1 MRSFPEPLLSV
12 KPQPTSDGPPDIPSP
27 LSRPAPVSVVTA
39 RRGVRRSPAQLQRL
53 LQPTVDR
60 DQAMELLNDPEIWAR
75 AIAGCRV
82 ITSVDGKKVQ
92 FNSLRWFSTISVRQL
107 VGVRRLGSHH
117 GARSTLATHAT
128 RLDGRPRLVFAESLL
143 ESAWMS
149 VLDRRDDV
157 HGYLGQGCV
166 MTWPIS
172 DLGYLHH
179 FIDILTDTDDGM
191 TLMSVKPDHLV
202 TGFNGLVLEE
212 LLPDSCRAHGVGYEL
227 LGTLSDQCR
236 VNLRALAAWRW
247 KQPVDREE
255 WWRPATPGTTISL
268 ARLARQFGGAE
279 LGRGRALLAL
289 AQNHLDIDL
298 DQPIRTSTIG
308 VWR

>member
-1 MRSFPEPLLSV
+1 MSSSPVPLLSV
-12 KPQPTSDGPPDIPSP
+12 KPQRNSAGLPVNPSP
-27 LSRPAPVSVVTA
+27 LNRPTPVSVVTA
-39 RRGVRRSPAQLQRL
+39 HRGVRRSPAQLQRL

-60 DQAMELLNDPEIWAR
+60 AHAMELLNDPEIWAR

-92 FNSLRWFSTISVRQL
+92 VNSLRCLSTISVRQL

-117 GARSTLATHAT
+117 GARSTLSTHST
-128 RLDGRPRLVFAESLL
+128 RIDGHTRLVFAESLL

-149 VLDRRDDV
+149 ILDRRVDV
-157 HGYLGQGCV
+157 HSYLGQGCV
-166 MTWPIS
+166 VTWPIS

-179 FIDILTDTDDGM
+179 FIDILADTDDGT
-191 TLMSVKPDHLV
+191 TLMSVKPDHLL

-212 LLPDSCRAHGVGYEL
+212 LLPDSCRHHGVGYEL
-227 LGTLSDQCR
+227 LGSLSDQCR

-247 KQPVDREE
+247 KHPVDREE
-255 WWRPATPGTTISL
+255 WWRPGTPGTTISL

-279 LGRGRALLAL
+279 FGRSRALLAL
-289 AQNHLDIDL
+289 AQNHLTIDL

>member
-1 MRSFPEPLLSV
+1 MPSFPEPLLSV

-39 RRGVRRSPAQLQRL
+39 RRGVRRSTAQLQRL

-60 DQAMELLNDPEIWAR
+60 GLAMELLDDPEILAR

-92 FNSLRWFSTISVRQL
+92 VNSLRWLSTISVRQL

-128 RLDGRPRLVFAESLL
+128 RLDGRTHLVFAESLL

-166 MTWPIS
+166 VTWPIS

-179 FIDILTDTDDGM
+179 FIDILADTDEGM
-191 TLMSVKPDHLV
+191 TLMPVKPDHLL
-202 TGFNGLVLEE
+202 TGFNGLILEE

-255 WWRPATPGTTISL
+255 WWRPGTPGTTISL
-268 ARLARQFGGAE
+268 ARLARQLGGAE